1 MANLLR
7 SSAPALLA
15 IVGGLAV
22 VSVLRTTLGGGGVAP
37 VPAAFESG
45 LSLDEAISQGTA
57 SGRPVIAFATA
68 DWCPPCQTMKRSTL
82 TDLNVEAFLKGRAI
96 SVYVDVDRDR
106 KAAERLGVTGIPAT
120 VIIAGDTVVSR
131 ISGVMS
137 PSDYLSF
144 LTASVDLANNPAEVE
159 RLRNDRPR

>member
-68 DWCPPCQTMKRSTL
+68 D
-82 TDLNVEAFLKGRAI
+82 
-96 SVYVDVDRDR
+96 R